1 MVACA
6 DQETTQTAQTEAQ
19 SKSMLDS
26 AIEMA
31 RESWRL
37 LLTRNDRFADTTTSS
52 GKQYPTIMLVQS
64 PEDRV
69 ERTALEYMKDLGMPW

>member
-31 RESWRL
+31 RQSWRL
-37 LLTRNDRFADTTTSS
+37 LMRNDHFTDTTTSS
-52 GKQYPTIMLVQS
+52 GKKYPTIMLVQS
-64 PEDRV
+64 PEDQV
-69 ERTALEYMKDLGMPW
+69 EWMALEYMKDLGMPW